1 MIFKGEPFEQ
11 GYKMNTR
18 KHLLALSIIFSL
30 MGLLNYC
37 TESPEDGRIILE
49 NNATTLSSRVTYLNQ
64 IIEIDTSL
72 QTQGLAKPAVDPVSL
87 VLIAEVDPP
96 SINGQTLQATD
107 VYVKGDKA
115 YVAYNMIGEPYLGA
129 VDIFN
134 VRHEDDPELKSSMTF
149 TDSDVNGLT
158 FKDNYLYLAM
168 ATNRDEFDSP
178 AVVEKVRIIRDE
190 LTDETETFDVPSWA
204 ATDVEVA
211 GNNLFVTSGADSG
224 HVTVIK
230 LSDDEVIFSYPVEDA
245 RGVAEDGDDVVVI
258 AGTPARL
265 VTFDYDSGEMLNDY
279 ALDGAT
285 IDFSKSTVEI
295 HRKKA
300 VVAVGDGGTQII
312 CLEGGE
318 VIETIAPPVVDDL
331 DPSVTVTNAAS
342 TDSKTLYMSN
352 GEAGVYVAY
361 TRDKFD
367 SRDCDVDDLQL
378 IGQFR
383 FDDLQSVNQIK
394 AKDDYLFVAGGLGG
408 LKILRVTED

>member
-1 MIFKGEPFEQ
+1 MKDLYRGHKIKKRIQ
-11 GYKMNTR
+11 S
-18 KHLLALSIIFSL
+18 LSLALSVIL
-30 MGLLNYC
+30 VGMLNYC
-37 TESPEDGRIILE
+37 TEPPEDGRIILE
-49 NNATTLSSRVTYLNQ
+49 NNLSTLSNRVTYLNQ
-64 IIEIDTSL
+64 VIEIDTSL
-72 QTQGLAKPAVDPVSL
+72 QNAGLGKPAVDPVSL

-96 SINGQTLQATD
+96 TIDGQTLQATD
-107 VYVKGDKA
+107 IYVKSDKVYVS
-115 YVAYNMIGEPYLGA
+115 YNMIGEPYLGA

-134 VRHEDDPELKSSMTF
+134 AKNEDDPELKSSMLF

-158 FKDNYLYLAM
+158 YKDNQLYLAL

-178 AVVEKVRIIRDE
+178 AVVEKVRIRRDQ

-211 GNNLFVTSGADSG
+211 DNHLFVTSGADSG

-230 LSDDEVIFSYPVEDA
+230 LQNDEVVFSYPVEDA
-245 RGVAEDGDDVVVI
+245 RGVATDGFDVAVV

-279 ALDGAT
+279 SLIGAT

-300 VVAVGDGGTQII
+300 VLALGDGGTQII

-318 VIETIAPPVVDDL
+318 VIEEIAPPVVDDL

-342 TDSKTLYMSN
+342 TDSKILYMSN
-352 GEAGVYVAY
+352 GEAGVYLAW
-361 TRDKFD
+361 TRDKFN

-383 FDDLQSVNQIK
+383 FDDLQSVNHVK
-394 AKDDYLFVAGGLGG
+394 AWGDYLFVAGGLGG
-408 LKILRVTED
+408 LKILRVTEDDD